1 MSMLTPR
8 GVGGHAPVRRGR
20 RRRRLLKTLLVLL
33 VIGALAAG
41 GWYYLLRDATTTT
54 VKPATAAPTAS
65 CPAPSP
71 TPTPVSARLVK
82 LNVFNATER
91 RGLAATVATEL
102 RRRGFRVAK
111 VGNDPARRTVAGVAE
126 VRSSPAGTAAAR
138 TVAAQVDAFVAV
150 PDRRPDGSVDLV
162 LGSSFKALRT
172 PAQAATASRPGPS
185 AVQSGC

>member
-41 GWYYLLRDATTTT
+41 GWYYLLRDATTTAKT
-54 VKPATAAPTAS
+54 ATAAPTAS

-71 TPTPVSARLVK
+71 APTPVSARLVK

-111 VGNDPARRTVAGVAE
+111 VGNDPAGRTVAGVAE

-138 TVAAQVDAFVAV
+138 TVASQVDAFVAV

-162 LGSSFKALRT
+162 LGRSFKALRT
-172 PAQAATASRPGPS
+172 PARAATASRPSPS
-185 AVQSGC
+185 AVPSGC